1 MSEGGSSLNRRTAFF
16 IYTTLIILAVVGFGS
31 ILIRNPMKLLQ
42 SIVVFGVALLIIWF
56 IFKKVMQNRQGNH
69 SEQSAYRKAV
79 KQSQQ
84 LHGPKS
90 KQTKKQSTKNFIG
103 QGFNTPS
110 KKKGSASRKDIPFK
124 VIEGKKGKKS
134 KKNQAT
140 N

>member
-1 MSEGGSSLNRRTAFF
+1 MNRHTRLF
-16 IYTTLIILAVVGFGS
+16 IYTTLIILAVVGFVS
-31 ILIRNPMKLLQ
+31 LLISKPMKLLQ
-42 SIVVFGVALLIIWF
+42 SMIVFGIAFLIIWF

-84 LHGPKS
+84 LRGKKS
-90 KQTKKQSTKNFIG
+90 NLTEKKSTKNFIDKT
-103 QGFNTPS
+103 FNTPS
-110 KKKGSASRKDIPFK
+110 NKKRLSHRKDIPFR